1 MPKNLPLSPRV
12 AELPGM
18 EVNRPLFDWPLK
30 QLAEHAEQHARNPAV
45 LARIQAELGF
55 RPGSRAILL
64 ARRIER
70 RLAIDATARTAGQEL
85 RAALLE
91 IDMLRRNLAEADLRI
106 EELERTAPAMASPH
120 ARVFL
125 TANAPD
131 WFIHEARRAFRR
143 HHHPDRHTDPAA
155 RRRAEAAFKR
165 AEDVFAA
172 LLPSPADEDEAPAR
186 LP

>member
-1 MPKNLPLSPRV
+1 
-12 AELPGM
+12 M
-18 EVNRPLFDWPLK
+18 EVPRPLFDWPLE

-45 LARIQAELGF
+45 LARIQAELEF
-55 RPGSRAILL
+55 RPGSRALL
-64 ARRIER
+64 VARRIER
-70 RLAIDATARTAGQEL
+70 RIALDTPARTAGHEL

-106 EELERTAPAMASPH
+106 EELERTAPPMVGPH

-125 TANAPD
+125 AANAPD
-131 WFIHEARRAFRR
+131 WFIHEARRVFRR
-143 HHHPDRHTDPAA
+143 RHHPDRHTDPAA

-172 LLPSPADEDEAPAR
+172 ILPLAGDEDEPPPR